1 MKNILIIDDNKVNLA
16 AARNVLSGTYK
27 ITPVLRGAQ
36 ALTYLETG
44 SCDIILLDINMPEM
58 NGFEVLRE
66 IRKIE
71 HCKNTPVIFLTADND
86 VKTLLFTISEADAQF
101 LDISETELAL
111 ELLEQ
116 AIHTSLRRSD
126 VSTRYSSKQLIVFLM
141 GANHEN
147 SEMVAERILHA
158 SGSFIKGT
166 KSA

>member
-1 MKNILIIDDNKVNLA
+1 MAPDDGTDFTILYNAADKALYYVKQNGKNSYHFFSDRLHSESRRDAKMVDLNYLHDFMSRGDNGK
-16 AARNVLSGTYK
+16 
-27 ITPVLRGAQ
+27 GA
-36 ALTYLETG
+36 Y
-44 SCDIILLDINMPEM
+44 LLDFDSFRHVYN
-58 NGFEVLRE
+58 
-66 IRKIE
+66 
-71 HCKNTPVIFLTADND
+71 
-86 VKTLLFTISEADAQF
+86 FTISEADAQF
-101 LDISETELAL
+101 LDVSETELAL

-126 VSTRYSSKQLIVFLM
+126 VPTRYSSKQLIVILM